1 MRRNSSDRVLA
12 AVYGGDL
19 AELQSAIRNG
29 DDVNGRDRGGRTP
42 LANAVI
48 DGRADMVDLLLAA
61 AANVNASDAKGYT
74 PLHFAALNHVVTIAR
89 ALIAANAVV
98 DAKDAWG
105 NTPLSTA
112 VFESR
117 GRADVVHALLEA
129 GADQHLK
136 NDSGVSPRGLVETIA
151 NYDVLSMLGDSSR
164 TG

>member
-1 MRRNSSDRVLA
+1 MRRNNSDRLLA

-19 AELQSAIRNG
+19 AAFQSAIRNG
-29 DDVNGRDRGGRTP
+29 DDMNGRDRGGRTP

-61 AANVNASDAKGYT
+61 GADVNASDAKGYT
-74 PLHFAALNHVVTIAR
+74 PLHFAALNHVVTIVR
-89 ALIAANAVV
+89 ALIAAHAAVG
-98 DAKDAWG
+98 ARDAWG

-129 GADQHLK
+129 RADQHLK
-136 NDSGVSPRGLVETIA
+136 NDSGVSPKELTETVA
-151 NYDVLSMLGDSSR
+151 NYDVLSMLGDSAS